1 MVKVRAAD
9 ELKAVELALRSVF
22 GLSDNAEFVL
32 LDSTQASEAAGRLDG
47 AAAAA
52 LPRAVAIHPFRVA
65 RGAER
70 LAQPVGSAIGR
81 AASEREER
89 PFGRRFDSS

>member
-32 LDSTQASEAAGRLDG
+32 LDSTQARQPTRPDG
-47 AAAAA
+47 APQRPLAA
-52 LPRAVAIHPFRVA
+52 L
-65 RGAER
+65 
-70 LAQPVGSAIGR
+70 
-81 AASEREER
+81 
-89 PFGRRFDSS
+89 